1 MQISESMG
9 GFGKKASASSKQD
22 AMAEKLS
29 LMIDALGGISNIT
42 DATHCMTRLR
52 LKIADQ
58 SKASEE
64 TLKSIKGVQGVVF
77 AEGQIQIIIGVEVE
91 KWHKALQAIMA
102 GSGAAVSDD
111 DKPKAKDDG
120 KLFQNVMRVV
130 AGIFGPVVPAI
141 AGAGMLMG
149 LLSGL
154 IATNVIS
161 ETSDTVYF
169 FRSISVAVFFFLPML
184 VSFSAAK
191 MFRVN
196 EYIALAVAAAMLSPQ
211 LADKAAALK
220 AASDAAEL
228 TVLGV
233 VPIELMNYGGAI
245 VPAILAVWLLSK
257 VTPLVDSIV
266 PTVAKP
272 VFTPLLAFAVTATA
286 TLAAVGPLGMWLS
299 NGAGWVVSSLL
310 EISPTLTGFIF
321 GLTRPITIV
330 FGIHH
335 SMTPISLNN
344 FALYGKDLLMPIM
357 CLGNLAIAG
366 ATLAVWYKQR
376 KSVSKEQS
384 SITAGSGVTAILGIT
399 EPALFGVLTKY
410 TKAMFTASLAAGVF
424 GAISVT
430 LDTHLTSYI
439 LSSVFSLPAYLS
451 AGTQNFIQAVMG
463 VCGVFALS
471 FVLTMLFVKL
481 DEE

>member
-1 MQISESMG
+1 MQLTETNMAIGDNAPNKADSFSM
-9 GFGKKASASSKQD
+9 
-22 AMAEKLS
+22 KLQE
-29 LMIDALGGISNIT
+29 LVAALGGEKNI
-42 DATHCMTRLR
+42 ANITHCMTRLR
-52 LKIADQ
+52 FKLVDE
-58 SKASEE
+58 SKADKVKLEA
-64 TLKSIKGVQGVVF
+64 IQGVKGVVLAQGQTQV
-77 AEGQIQIIIGVEVE
+77 IIGVDVE
-91 KWHKALQAIMA
+91 KWYLAL
-102 GSGAAVSDD
+102 SGASAAPIDAD
-111 DKPKAKDDG
+111 IEQEKG
-120 KLFQNVMRVV
+120 KLFQNAMRIV

-161 ETSDTVYF
+161 ESSDTVFF

-191 MFRVN
+191 VFKVN
-196 EYIALAVAAAMLSPQ
+196 EYIALAVAAAMMSPK
-211 LADKAAALK
+211 LLEKATLLTEAGSK
-220 AASDAAEL
+220 AEL
-228 TVLGV
+228 NVFGML
-233 VPIELMNYGGAI
+233 PIELLNYGGAI
-245 VPAILAVWLLSK
+245 VPAILAVWVLSK
-257 VTPLVDSIV
+257 ITPLVDKLV
-266 PTVAKP
+266 PASAKP
-272 VFTPLLAFAVTATA
+272 VFTPLLAFTVTS
-286 TLAAVGPLGMWLS
+286 TLVLSVVAPAGMWLS

-310 EISPTLTGFIF
+310 EVSPTLTGFVF

-366 ATLAVWYKQR
+366 ATMAIWYKQR
-376 KSVSKEQS
+376 KTATKEQS
-384 SITAGSGVTAILGIT
+384 SITAGSGITAILGIT

-410 TKAMFTASLAAGVF
+410 TKALFMASLAAGIF

-430 LDTHLTSYI
+430 IDTHLTSYI
-439 LSSVFSLPAYLS
+439 LSSVFSLPAYL
-451 AGTQNFIQAVMG
+451 AGGTQNFIQAIIG

-471 FVLTMLFVKL
+471 FALTMMFVRL
-481 DEE
+481 DNK

>member
-1 MQISESMG
+1 MAIGDNAPNKADSFSM
-9 GFGKKASASSKQD
+9 
-22 AMAEKLS
+22 KLQE
-29 LMIDALGGISNIT
+29 LVAALGGEENI
-42 DATHCMTRLR
+42 ANITHCMTRLR
-52 LKIADQ
+52 FKLVDE
-58 SKASEE
+58 SKADKVKLEA
-64 TLKSIKGVQGVVF
+64 IQGVKGVVLAQGQTQV
-77 AEGQIQIIIGVEVE
+77 IIGVDVE
-91 KWHKALQAIMA
+91 KWYLAL
-102 GSGAAVSDD
+102 SGASAAPIDAD
-111 DKPKAKDDG
+111 IEQEKG
-120 KLFQNVMRVV
+120 KLFQNAMRIV

-161 ETSDTVYF
+161 ESSDTVFF

-191 MFRVN
+191 VFKVN
-196 EYIALAVAAAMLSPQ
+196 EYIALAVAAAMMSPK
-211 LADKAAALK
+211 LLEKATLLTEAGGK
-220 AASDAAEL
+220 AEL
-228 TVLGV
+228 NVFGML
-233 VPIELMNYGGAI
+233 PIELLNYGGAI
-245 VPAILAVWLLSK
+245 VPAILAVWVLSK
-257 VTPLVDSIV
+257 ITPLVDKLV
-266 PTVAKP
+266 PASAKP
-272 VFTPLLAFAVTATA
+272 VFTPLLAFTVTS
-286 TLAAVGPLGMWLS
+286 TLVLSVVAPAGMWLS

-310 EISPTLTGFIF
+310 EVSPTLTGFVF

-366 ATLAVWYKQR
+366 ATMAIWYKQR
-376 KSVSKEQS
+376 KTATKEQS
-384 SITAGSGVTAILGIT
+384 SITAGSGITAILGIT

-410 TKAMFTASLAAGVF
+410 TKALFMASLAAGIF

-430 LDTHLTSYI
+430 IDTHLTSYI
-439 LSSVFSLPAYLS
+439 LSSVFSLPAYL
-451 AGTQNFIQAVMG
+451 AGGTQNFIQAIIG

-471 FVLTMLFVKL
+471 FALTMMFVRL
-481 DEE
+481 DNK

>member
-1 MQISESMG
+1 MQMVEKSDAVVKNS
-9 GFGKKASASSKQD
+9 KSSSKKKNFNENIQLLVT
-22 AMAEKLS
+22 AV
-29 LMIDALGGISNIT
+29 GGEDNIVSI
-42 DATHCMTRLR
+42 THCMTRLR
-52 LKIADQ
+52 FKLSDESLVDEEAIKQIADV
-58 SKASEE
+58 
-64 TLKSIKGVQGVVF
+64 KGVVLQQGQTQV
-77 AEGQIQIIIGVEVE
+77 IIGVEVE
-91 KWHKALQAIMA
+91 KWFNALSNTQQAD
-102 GSGAAVSDD
+102 AAPADELE
-111 DKPKAKDDG
+111 KG
-120 KLFQNVMRVV
+120 KLFQGVMRIV

-191 MFRVN
+191 VFKVN
-196 EYIALAVAAAMLSPQ
+196 EYIALAVSSAMLAP
-211 LADKAAALK
+211 LLVDKATMLKDAGAAP
-220 AASDAAEL
+220 EL

-233 VPIELMNYGGAI
+233 VPIELLNYGGAI
-245 VPAILAVWLLSK
+245 VPAILAIWLLSK
-257 VTPLVDSIV
+257 VTPLVDRLV
-266 PTVAKP
+266 PSSAKP
-272 VFTPLLAFAVTATA
+272 VFTPLLAFTVTSTI
-286 TLAAVGPLGMWLS
+286 TLSFVGPAGIWLS
-299 NGAGWVVSSLL
+299 NGAGWVMSSLL
-310 EISPTLTGFIF
+310 EISPTLTGFVF

-357 CLGNLAIAG
+357 CLGNMAIAG
-366 ATLAVWYKQR
+366 ATMAIWHKQR
-376 KSVSKEQS
+376 KTVSKEQS
-384 SITAGSGVTAILGIT
+384 SITMGSSVTAILGIT

-410 TKAMFTASLAAGVF
+410 TKAMMAASLAAGVF

-430 LDTHLTSYI
+430 IDTHLTSYI
-439 LSSVFSLPAYLS
+439 LSSVFSLPAYL
-451 AGTQNFIQAVMG
+451 AGGTQNFLQAIMG
-463 VCGVFALS
+463 VVGVFALS

-481 DEE
+481 DNK